1 MFRGRTLPEGRRV
14 SLPDAAAVPPVAG
27 SSVLGTGIP
36 GRVPGLVRAYPLV
49 ALTGLVLLVTGV
61 LALFGMQQT
70 AGLIAS
76 VYAGITA
83 TVRAVSMFRSLQ
95 GGRWGIDVLA
105 LMAIASTVLVGEYV
119 AALVVIL
126 MLAGGEALEKFAQ
139 GRSARELRSL
149 LDGAPTLAHRYRNG
163 AALEDIRVDEVLPG
177 DVLVV
182 RPSELVP
189 VDGELLSDAAGIDE
203 SSLTGESLPVERV
216 RGELLLSGSVNGEAA
231 IRMRATA
238 TAADSQ
244 YSRIIALVEEASSS
258 RAPVVRLADRYAV
271 PFTVLAILMAG
282 IAWFYSGDPVRFAQV
297 LVVATPCPLLIAA
310 PVAFLA
316 GTSQAAHRG
325 IIIKNTGT
333 LEQLAKARTA
343 VFDKTGT
350 LTSGRPVLDTV
361 HVAGGT
367 AAAEA
372 TGSDWIL
379 QLAASAEQYSSHVLA
394 ASVIEAAAR
403 RDLELLPVRHAT
415 EHATQGVEADC
426 GGHRVVVGKAG
437 LVRRLATG
445 FREPALQSGRLAVH
459 VAIDGAYA
467 GALIMKDPLRANAG
481 ETLDRLHR
489 LGVRHTMLLT
499 GDAAATAGHIA
510 REAGIRQV
518 QADCLPEDK
527 VKAVAAVQDRPVVM
541 VGDGVN
547 DAPVLAA
554 ADVGIAMGAKGAT
567 AASESADVVV
577 MLDDLSRVALA
588 VAIGKRTVG
597 VALVSI
603 WTGIG
608 LSVGLMAVAM
618 TGYIPAVTGALLQE
632 LVDLATIVNGLRALR
647 GPGPRRGP
655 DA

>member
-1 MFRGRTLPEGRRV
+1 MLAATGILLQSGLEEPARLGA
-14 SLPDAAAVPPVAG
+14 SAYAAVVA
-27 SSVLGTGIP
+27 VI
-36 GRVPGLVRAYPLV
+36 
-49 ALTGLVLLVTGV
+49 
-61 LALFGMQQT
+61 
-70 AGLIAS
+70 
-76 VYAGITA
+76 
-83 TVRAVSMFRSLQ
+83 RAVAMFRSLRE
-95 GGRWGIDVLA
+95 GRWGIDVLA
-105 LMAIASTVLVGEYV
+105 LMAIASTVWVGEYL

-126 MLAGGEALEKFAQ
+126 MLSGGEALESFAQ
-139 GRSARELRSL
+139 GRAARELRSL
-149 LDGAPTLAHRYRNG
+149 LDRAPRFAHRE
-163 AALEDIRVDEVLPG
+163 AAGSVLEETPVGEVVPG

-189 VDGELLSDAAGIDE
+189 VDGELLSQAASLDE

-216 RGELLLSGSVNGEAA
+216 RGDLLLSGSVNGETA
-231 IRMRATA
+231 IRMRAAA
-238 TAADSQ
+238 TAKDSQ
-244 YSRIIALVEEASSS
+244 YSRIIALVEEAASS

-271 PFTVLAILMAG
+271 PFTALAILMAG
-282 IAWFYSGDPVRFAQV
+282 TAWALSGDPVRIAQV

-361 HVAGGT
+361 QVAQDQGT
-367 AAAEA
+367 GAGAAVDA
-372 TGSDWIL
+372 GRIL

-403 RDLELLPVRHAT
+403 RNLELLPVTRAT
-415 EHATQGVEADC
+415 EHATQGVEAVC
-426 GGHRVVVGKAG
+426 GGDTVVVGKGG
-437 LVRRLATG
+437 LVRNSSAG
-445 FREPALQSGRLAVH
+445 FREAALQSGQLAIY
-459 VAIDGAYA
+459 VAVNGNYA
-467 GALIMKDPLRANAG
+467 GALIMKDPLRSDAG
-481 ETLDRLHR
+481 ETLARLHR

-499 GDAAATAGHIA
+499 GDAHGTAAHIA
-510 REAGIRQV
+510 EEAGIRHV

-527 VKAVAAVQDRPVVM
+527 VNAVAAVRERPVIM

-567 AASESADVVV
+567 AASESADVVI
-577 MLDDLSRVALA
+577 MLDDLSKVA
-588 VAIGKRTVG
+588 VAVEIGKRTVA

-608 LSVGLMAVAM
+608 LSIGLMAVAM

-632 LVDLATIVNGLRALR
+632 LVDLATILNGLRALHGAR
-647 GPGPRRGP
+647 PPKPSGR
-655 DA
+655 A

>member
-1 MFRGRTLPEGRRV
+1 MLAATGILLQSGLEEPARLGA
-14 SLPDAAAVPPVAG
+14 SAYAAVVA
-27 SSVLGTGIP
+27 VI
-36 GRVPGLVRAYPLV
+36 
-49 ALTGLVLLVTGV
+49 
-61 LALFGMQQT
+61 
-70 AGLIAS
+70 
-76 VYAGITA
+76 
-83 TVRAVSMFRSLQ
+83 RAVAMFRSLRE
-95 GGRWGIDVLA
+95 GRWGIDVLA
-105 LMAIASTVLVGEYV
+105 LMAIASTVWVGEYL

-126 MLAGGEALEKFAQ
+126 MLSGGEALESFAQ
-139 GRSARELRSL
+139 GRAARELRSL
-149 LDGAPTLAHRYRNG
+149 LDRAPRFAHRE
-163 AALEDIRVDEVLPG
+163 AAGSVLEETPVGEVVPG

-189 VDGELLSDAAGIDE
+189 VDGELLSQAASLDE

-216 RGELLLSGSVNGEAA
+216 RGDLLLSGSVNGETA
-231 IRMRATA
+231 IRMRAAA
-238 TAADSQ
+238 TAKDSQ
-244 YSRIIALVEEASSS
+244 YSRIIALVEEAASS

-271 PFTVLAILMAG
+271 PFTALAILMAG
-282 IAWFYSGDPVRFAQV
+282 TAWALSGDPVRIAQV

-361 HVAGGT
+361 QVAQDQGT
-367 AAAEA
+367 GAGAAVDAVR
-372 TGSDWIL
+372 IL

-403 RDLELLPVRHAT
+403 RNLELLPVTRAT
-415 EHATQGVEADC
+415 EHATQGVEAVC
-426 GGHRVVVGKAG
+426 GGDTVVVGKAG
-437 LVRRLATG
+437 LVRNSSAG
-445 FREPALQSGRLAVH
+445 FREAALQSGQLAIY
-459 VAIDGAYA
+459 VAVNGNYA
-467 GALIMKDPLRANAG
+467 GALIMKDPLRTDAG
-481 ETLDRLHR
+481 ETLARLHR

-499 GDAAATAGHIA
+499 GDAHGTAAHIA
-510 REAGIRQV
+510 EEAGIRHV

-527 VKAVAAVQDRPVVM
+527 VNAVAAVRERPVIM

-567 AASESADVVV
+567 AASESADVVI
-577 MLDDLSRVALA
+577 MLDDLSKVA
-588 VAIGKRTVG
+588 VAVEIGKRTVA

-608 LSVGLMAVAM
+608 LSIGLMAVAM

-632 LVDLATIVNGLRALR
+632 LVDLATILNGLRALHGAR
-647 GPGPRRGP
+647 PPKPSGR
-655 DA
+655 A

>member
-1 MFRGRTLPEGRRV
+1 MLAATGILLQSGLEEPARLGA
-14 SLPDAAAVPPVAG
+14 SAYAAVVA
-27 SSVLGTGIP
+27 VI
-36 GRVPGLVRAYPLV
+36 
-49 ALTGLVLLVTGV
+49 
-61 LALFGMQQT
+61 
-70 AGLIAS
+70 
-76 VYAGITA
+76 
-83 TVRAVSMFRSLQ
+83 RAVAMFRSLRE
-95 GGRWGIDVLA
+95 GRWGIDVLA
-105 LMAIASTVLVGEYV
+105 LMAIASTVWVGEYL

-126 MLAGGEALEKFAQ
+126 MLSGGEALESFAQ
-139 GRSARELRSL
+139 GRAARELRSL
-149 LDGAPTLAHRYRNG
+149 LDRAPRFAHRE
-163 AALEDIRVDEVLPG
+163 AAGSVLEETPVGEVVPG

-189 VDGELLSDAAGIDE
+189 VDGELLSQAASLDE

-216 RGELLLSGSVNGEAA
+216 RGDLLLSGSVNGETA
-231 IRMRATA
+231 IRMRAAA
-238 TAADSQ
+238 TAKDSQ
-244 YSRIIALVEEASSS
+244 YSRIIALVEEAASS

-271 PFTVLAILMAG
+271 PFTALAILMAG
-282 IAWFYSGDPVRFAQV
+282 TAWALSGDPVRIAQV

-361 HVAGGT
+361 QVAQDQGT
-367 AAAEA
+367 GAGAAVDA
-372 TGSDWIL
+372 GRIL

-394 ASVIEAAAR
+394 ASVIEAASR
-403 RDLELLPVRHAT
+403 RNLELLPVTRAT
-415 EHATQGVEADC
+415 EHATQGVEAVC
-426 GGHRVVVGKAG
+426 GGDTVVVGKAG
-437 LVRRLATG
+437 LVRNSSAG
-445 FREPALQSGRLAVH
+445 FREAALQSGQLAIY
-459 VAIDGAYA
+459 VAVNGNYA
-467 GALIMKDPLRANAG
+467 GALIMKDPLRTDAG
-481 ETLDRLHR
+481 ETLARLHR

-499 GDAAATAGHIA
+499 GDAHGTAAHIA
-510 REAGIRQV
+510 EEAGIRHV

-527 VKAVAAVQDRPVVM
+527 VNAVAAVRERPVIM

-567 AASESADVVV
+567 AASESADVVI
-577 MLDDLSRVALA
+577 MLDDLSKVA
-588 VAIGKRTVG
+588 VAVEIGKRTVA

-608 LSVGLMAVAM
+608 LSIGLMAVAM

-632 LVDLATIVNGLRALR
+632 LVDLATILNGLRALHGAR
-647 GPGPRRGP
+647 PPKVSGG
-655 DA
+655 A

>member
-1 MFRGRTLPEGRRV
+1 MLAATGILLQSGLEEPARLGA
-14 SLPDAAAVPPVAG
+14 SAYAAVVA
-27 SSVLGTGIP
+27 VI
-36 GRVPGLVRAYPLV
+36 
-49 ALTGLVLLVTGV
+49 
-61 LALFGMQQT
+61 
-70 AGLIAS
+70 
-76 VYAGITA
+76 
-83 TVRAVSMFRSLQ
+83 RAVAMFRSLRE
-95 GGRWGIDVLA
+95 GRWGIDVLA
-105 LMAIASTVLVGEYV
+105 LMAIASTVWVGEYL

-126 MLAGGEALEKFAQ
+126 MLSGGEALESFAQ
-139 GRSARELRSL
+139 GRAARELRSL
-149 LDGAPTLAHRYRNG
+149 LDRAPRFAHRE
-163 AALEDIRVDEVLPG
+163 AAGSVLEETPVGEVVPG

-189 VDGELLSDAAGIDE
+189 VDGELLSQAASLDE

-216 RGELLLSGSVNGEAA
+216 RGDLLLSGSVNGETA
-231 IRMRATA
+231 IRMRAAA
-238 TAADSQ
+238 TAKDSQ
-244 YSRIIALVEEASSS
+244 YSRIIALVEEAASS

-271 PFTVLAILMAG
+271 PFTALAILMAG
-282 IAWFYSGDPVRFAQV
+282 TAWALSGDPVRIAQV

-361 HVAGGT
+361 QVAQDQGT
-367 AAAEA
+367 GAGAAVDAVR
-372 TGSDWIL
+372 IL

-403 RDLELLPVRHAT
+403 RNLELLPVTRAT
-415 EHATQGVEADC
+415 EHATQGVEAVC
-426 GGHRVVVGKAG
+426 GGDTVVVGKAG
-437 LVRRLATG
+437 LVRNSSAG
-445 FREPALQSGRLAVH
+445 FREAALQSGQLAIY
-459 VAIDGAYA
+459 VAVNGNYA
-467 GALIMKDPLRANAG
+467 GALIMKDPLRTDAG
-481 ETLDRLHR
+481 ETLARLHR

-499 GDAAATAGHIA
+499 GDAHGTAAHIA
-510 REAGIRQV
+510 EEAGIRHV

-527 VKAVAAVQDRPVVM
+527 VNAVAAVRGRPVIM

-567 AASESADVVV
+567 AASESADVVI
-577 MLDDLSRVALA
+577 MLDDLSKVA
-588 VAIGKRTVG
+588 VAVEIGKRTVA

-608 LSVGLMAVAM
+608 LSIGLMAVAM

-632 LVDLATIVNGLRALR
+632 LVDLATILNGLRALHGARPPKPSGR
-647 GPGPRRGP
+647 GLIRQAP
-655 DA
+655 A

>member
-1 MFRGRTLPEGRRV
+1 MLAATGIMLQSGLEEPARLGA
-14 SLPDAAAVPPVAG
+14 SAYAAVV
-27 SSVLGTGIP
+27 VVI
-36 GRVPGLVRAYPLV
+36 
-49 ALTGLVLLVTGV
+49 
-61 LALFGMQQT
+61 
-70 AGLIAS
+70 
-76 VYAGITA
+76 
-83 TVRAVSMFRSLQ
+83 RAVAMFRSLRE
-95 GGRWGIDVLA
+95 GRWGIDVLA
-105 LMAIASTVLVGEYV
+105 LMAIASTVWVGEYL

-126 MLAGGEALEKFAQ
+126 MLSGGEALESFAQ
-139 GRSARELRSL
+139 GRAARELRSL
-149 LDGAPTLAHRYRNG
+149 LDRAPRFAHRE
-163 AALEDIRVDEVLPG
+163 AAGSVLEETPVGEVVPG

-189 VDGELLSDAAGIDE
+189 VDGELLSQAASLDE

-216 RGELLLSGSVNGEAA
+216 RGDLLLSGSVNGETA
-231 IRMRATA
+231 IRMRAAA
-238 TAADSQ
+238 TAKDSQ
-244 YSRIIALVEEASSS
+244 YSRIIALVEEAASS

-271 PFTVLAILMAG
+271 PFTALAILMAG
-282 IAWFYSGDPVRFAQV
+282 TAWALSGDPVRIAQV

-361 HVAGGT
+361 QVAQDQGT
-367 AAAEA
+367 GAGAAVDA
-372 TGSDWIL
+372 GRIL

-403 RDLELLPVRHAT
+403 RNLELLPVTRAT
-415 EHATQGVEADC
+415 EHATQGVEAVC
-426 GGHRVVVGKAG
+426 GGDTVVVGKAG
-437 LVRRLATG
+437 LVRNSSAG
-445 FREPALQSGRLAVH
+445 FREAALQSGQLAIY
-459 VAIDGAYA
+459 VAVNGNYA
-467 GALIMKDPLRANAG
+467 GALIMKDPLRTDAG
-481 ETLDRLHR
+481 ETLARLHR

-499 GDAAATAGHIA
+499 GDAHGTAAHIA
-510 REAGIRQV
+510 EEAGIRHV

-527 VKAVAAVQDRPVVM
+527 VNAVAAVRERPVIM

-567 AASESADVVV
+567 AASESADVVI
-577 MLDDLSRVALA
+577 MLDDLSKVA
-588 VAIGKRTVG
+588 VAVEIGKRTVA

-608 LSVGLMAVAM
+608 LSIGLMAVAM

-632 LVDLATIVNGLRALR
+632 LVDLATILNGLRALHGAR
-647 GPGPRRGP
+647 PPKPSGR
-655 DA
+655 A